1 MFGGMVGAEIKNHEQ
16 CYLQYYTFVVQSRG
30 YSINKID
37 SVMSWCFSSGEIYT
51 LHS

>member
-37 SVMSWCFSSGEIYT
+37 SQNVTRMLRYKT
-51 LHS
+51 KTKLK